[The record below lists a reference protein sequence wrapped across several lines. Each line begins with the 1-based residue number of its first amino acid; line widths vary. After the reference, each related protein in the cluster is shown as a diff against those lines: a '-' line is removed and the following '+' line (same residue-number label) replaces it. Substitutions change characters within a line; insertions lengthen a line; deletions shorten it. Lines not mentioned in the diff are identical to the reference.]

1 MIFKAIIKKRISYIF
16 MNKKIKHA
24 LILLFFIF
32 PSGSVIAG
40 SLTAIVP
47 AYFYPTATG
56 SDWDKIGVG
65 LDAGAK
71 IVTIMN
77 PENGPGFV
85 YDPNYGAAVNK
96 LRGKGGKVI
105 GYVPT
110 TFGVRPL
117 SEVKNDIDLYVS
129 RYGID
134 GIFLD
139 ETFNDGTITTLLY
152 YQELYFYIKNLNS
165 NYLVVGN
172 VGTDAT
178 SLYLWWPVLD
188 VLITYEGFSWDYYSD
203 PVPSWRTIF
212 TSDHF
217 GMIVHSL
224 VATPSELYL
233 NQITDIA
240 RTRNTNYVYVTDKE
254 LSSNPFNQ
262 LPSFW
267 WEFMYDIIFR

>member
-1 MIFKAIIKKRISYIF
+1 
-16 MNKKIKHA
+16 MNKKIKYA
-24 LILLFFIF
+24 LMLLCFIF
-32 PSGSVIAG
+32 PTGSVIGG

-56 SDWDKIGVG
+56 SDWDNIAVG

-71 IVTIMN
+71 IITIMN
-77 PENGPGFV
+77 PDSGPGFA
-85 YDPNYGAAVNK
+85 YDPNYAAAVKK
-96 LRGKGGKVI
+96 LRDKGGKVI

-110 TFGVRPL
+110 TYATRPL
-117 SEVKNDIDLYVS
+117 SEVKNDIDVYMD
-129 RYGID
+129 RYDID
-134 GIFLD
+134 GIFFD
-139 ETFNDGTITTLLY
+139 ETSNNGTLNTLNY
-152 YQELYFYIKNLNS
+152 YQELYHYIKDTDPDC
-165 NYLVVGN
+165 LVVGN
-172 VGTDAT
+172 VGTDGT
-178 SLYLWWPVLD
+178 SLYLWWPVVD

-203 PVPSWRTIF
+203 PVPSWRTVF
-212 TSDHF
+212 SSDHF

-254 LSSNPFNQ
+254 LSSNPFNR

-267 WEFMYDIIFR
+267 WQFMYDIIFR